1 MRHKRGESG
10 LEGLSEGVQVM
21 PSSSEIERE
30 DNQLKLSMIVD
41 IGEGRLV
48 RPWASVSVDGSV
60 KLDAAPEGIGE
71 NWKTIHNAIGQVL
84 ITALETL
91 PRQLTQAAGL
101 NQELAEVKLNE
112 GWIVQSLD

>member
-41 IGEGRLV
+41 LGKG
-48 RPWASVSVDGSV
+48 D
-60 KLDAAPEGIGE
+60 
-71 NWKTIHNAIGQVL
+71 
-84 ITALETL
+84 
-91 PRQLTQAAGL
+91 
-101 NQELAEVKLNE
+101 
-112 GWIVQSLD
+112 